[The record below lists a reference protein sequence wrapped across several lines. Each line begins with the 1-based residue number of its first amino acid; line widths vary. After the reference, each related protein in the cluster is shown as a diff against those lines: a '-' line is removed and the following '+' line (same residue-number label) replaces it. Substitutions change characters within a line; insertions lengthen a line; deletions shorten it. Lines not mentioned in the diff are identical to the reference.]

1 LTPLSQSSGTV
12 ELEIGAWVEMAFLR
26 PLTASLT
33 LHPAHVV
40 PMAGHECQTGVRWAV
55 CKLKRGKR
63 TYSITA
69 GRMMS
74 GMDFK

>member
-40 PMAGHECQTGVRWAV
+40 PMAESSG
-55 CKLKRGKR
+55 LKRG
-63 TYSITA
+63 IA
-69 GRMMS
+69 PM
-74 GMDFK
+74 